1 MSQPN
6 LLTEHQKKSLAQL
19 EPTLKQCV
27 RSADLDRA
35 KKITGKIQVLLR
47 PTGHETRLLQAKNWL
62 YETALE
68 ANNITYAKM
77 GFEGTIQKS
86 TPRTR
91 LHLEALSLLAICYLR
106 ESNIEKARELIV
118 KSVENINNI
127 KSDERRK
134 QFHKRLINRLE
145 EESLLIGLVNKN
157 GKLLNASEVDAESV
171 KLVMNKTEDQILLEM
186 GKAVPKQ
193 SIDLLNQ
200 VREAYQLRLPAP
212 DRKLL
217 PPPLNEECKQE
228 LGTRASM
235 ALRRVAWRAVC
246 SRDSDIYKA
255 WSQGLSVVYD
265 KKYIAVA
272 IAGAFN
278 TLSITIT
285 MLAASAAA
293 LAVKFGAEVFC
304 EIFAPESIMIDRKN
318 KR

>member
-1 MSQPN
+1 MSQP
-6 LLTEHQKKSLAQL
+6 LALTEHQKKSLAQL
-19 EPTLKQCV
+19 EPILKQCV
-27 RSADLDRA
+27 SSADFNKA
-35 KKITGKIQVLLR
+35 KKITGKIQTLLR

-68 ANNITYAKM
+68 ANKVPFAKM

-86 TPRTR
+86 SPKTR

-127 KSDERRK
+127 KSDEKRK

-145 EESLLIGLVNKN
+145 EESILIGLVNKN
-157 GKLLNASEVDAESV
+157 RELLDISEVDAESI
-171 KLVMNKTEDQILLEM
+171 KLVMSKTEDQILLEM

-193 SIDLLNQ
+193 SIDLLAQ

-228 LGTRASM
+228 LGTRANT

-246 SRDSDIYKA
+246 SPDSDIYKA

-265 KKYIAVA
+265 KKYIVA
-272 IAGAFN
+272 AIVGAFN
-278 TLSITIT
+278 SLNITIT

-304 EIFAPESIMIDRKN
+304 EIFAPESIMVDRKN
-318 KR
+318 KS